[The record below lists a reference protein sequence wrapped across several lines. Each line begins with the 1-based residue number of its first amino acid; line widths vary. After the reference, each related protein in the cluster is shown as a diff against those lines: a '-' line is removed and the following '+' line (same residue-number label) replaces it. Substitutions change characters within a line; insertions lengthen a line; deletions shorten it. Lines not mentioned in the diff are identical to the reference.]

1 MVAGTKNIA
10 TPRPGRPGRPAKEKA
25 RQVIKVAI
33 AKPPRGTKP
42 RPSVASREPVASP
55 SPPSP
60 SDPLLIPSDHESEQF
75 STTSW
80 NPAHLR
86 SHSPPTTIGQRELM
100 EKIDTRVRATMMGMF
115 EQDVDKMGK
124 VATAATVR
132 VLGEEKLGEKDT
144 SPLPFI
150 TPSPI
155 ATPAPPLNIL
165 SHWAWVET
173 ETVELIANGK
183 FDINTLPKLHRK
195 DELRNAYIRKVVKKI
210 YQPFTDGPSEIMI
223 GITKMQAS
231 FKDSTTFF
239 SAWQVYISIR
249 TSYQPK
255 RGPGLA
261 DWTER
266 LFYLI
271 SLDYPWPAILEYII
285 AYFQKYQDTL
295 PDDWF
300 NPDSNLISYHF
311 ALSPQR
317 QVAVSVP
324 ATTPT

>member
-1 MVAGTKNIA
+1 
-10 TPRPGRPGRPAKEKA
+10 
-25 RQVIKVAI
+25 
-33 AKPPRGTKP
+33 
-42 RPSVASREPVASP
+42 
-55 SPPSP
+55 
-60 SDPLLIPSDHESEQF
+60 
-75 STTSW
+75 
-80 NPAHLR
+80 
-86 SHSPPTTIGQRELM
+86 M

-115 EQDVDKMGK
+115 EQYVDKMGK

-132 VLGEEKLGEKDT
+132 VLGEEKLGEKGT

-155 ATPAPPLNIL
+155 ANPEPPPNIL

-173 ETVELIANGK
+173 ETVELIVNGK
-183 FDINTLPKLHRK
+183 FDINTLSKLHRK
-195 DELRNAYIRKVVKKI
+195 DELRNAYIRKVVKGI
-210 YQPFTDGPSEIMI
+210 YQPLTGGPSEIMI
-223 GITKMQAS
+223 GTTKMQAS

-324 ATTPT
+324 ATTPTSNSRPKLQNQSNPPIADEICVGWNRQSGCQWKERKGEDCPRRHVCSICVKGGHNRYKCPSKAPSSNSK